1 MVDPWWLC
9 QAINLL
15 PFLTIRFLV
24 LREDLILSPHVGEG
38 PKVAH
43 GLPDEELADIE
54 LLDHLPHALDPV
66 GLDLRGHTHDEVII
80 TDFIMYPTSLAL
92 PSLVSLKF
100 LTL

>member
-9 QAINLL
+9 QVINLL
-15 PFLTIRFLV
+15 PFPTIRFLV

-43 GLPDEELADIE
+43 GLPDEDLADVE
-54 LLDHLPHALDPV
+54 LLGHLPHALDPV
-66 GLDLRGHTHDEVII
+66 GRDLRGHNHDEVII
-80 TDFIMYPTSLAL
+80 TDFIMDPTSQTL
-92 PSLVSLKF
+92 PSWVSLKF